1 MEGLAE
7 RPLISLVMPAYDTDP
22 RYLRE
27 AIGSVR
33 SQSYENWEL
42 FVVDDCSPSR
52 STRRAIE
59 RAASSDPRIQ
69 ARLLEENSGI
79 SNATNSGLELC
90 RGELVGFLDHDDV
103 LTADALLEVA
113 RAFSAHEIDVA
124 YSDQDKITADGE
136 VTDPFL
142 KPDWSP
148 VYALGV
154 MYVGHLL
161 VARRELVSRGRRLRP
176 RLRHDPGLRATAA
189 ALRADPA
196 DPSHP
201 AHPLPL
207 ARIPG
212 SIALSEAEKPGVTE
226 LQASAVN
233 AHLRRFGIAADAVP
247 HEVIPHRLRL
257 RPVGRPSKPAVSVV
271 VPSRDGAGR
280 ALAALR
286 ERTAYPELEVVVEER
301 DGAFRPARQANRGA
315 RRASGDYLVFLGE
328 DAEVTEP
335 DWIEQLLLYA
345 RMPDVG
351 AVAPALVHPDGRVDA
366 AGVVIGLYDPA
377 VPAMRGFA
385 AVGDGYYGSLSCAR
399 EVSAAGG
406 DCMLIRRSTF
416 DDLGGFEEAFNRQ
429 FHDVDLCLRLG
440 QLGLTVICT
449 PAPPTISHTTEARRR
464 SDFDVIDRG
473 LFVDRWYERLK
484 AGDAYYHG
492 GFLGEA
498 TDYAP
503 SPFSGDPHALAMREA
518 VG

>member
-161 VARRELVSRGRRLRP
+161 VARRELVSEAG
-176 RLRHDPGLRATAA
+176 GF
-189 ALRADPA
+189 DPA
-196 DPSHP
+196 FDTIQDFELLLRLSERTRRIHHIPRILYHWR
-201 AHPLPL
+201 A
-207 ARIPG
+207 IPG

-280 ALAALR
+280 A
-286 ERTAYPELEVVVEER
+286 
-301 DGAFRPARQANRGA
+301 
-315 RRASGDYLVFLGE
+315 
-328 DAEVTEP
+328 
-335 DWIEQLLLYA
+335 
-345 RMPDVG
+345 
-351 AVAPALVHPDGRVDA
+351 
-366 AGVVIGLYDPA
+366 
-377 VPAMRGFA
+377 
-385 AVGDGYYGSLSCAR
+385 
-399 EVSAAGG
+399 
-406 DCMLIRRSTF
+406 
-416 DDLGGFEEAFNRQ
+416 
-429 FHDVDLCLRLG
+429 
-440 QLGLTVICT
+440 
-449 PAPPTISHTTEARRR
+449 
-464 SDFDVIDRG
+464 
-473 LFVDRWYERLK
+473 
-484 AGDAYYHG
+484 
-492 GFLGEA
+492 
-498 TDYAP
+498 
-503 SPFSGDPHALAMREA
+503 
-518 VG
+518 

>member
-1 MEGLAE
+1 
-7 RPLISLVMPAYDTDP
+7 
-22 RYLRE
+22 
-27 AIGSVR
+27 
-33 SQSYENWEL
+33 
-42 FVVDDCSPSR
+42 
-52 STRRAIE
+52 
-59 RAASSDPRIQ
+59 
-69 ARLLEENSGI
+69 
-79 SNATNSGLELC
+79 
-90 RGELVGFLDHDDV
+90 
-103 LTADALLEVA
+103 
-113 RAFSAHEIDVA
+113 
-124 YSDQDKITADGE
+124 
-136 VTDPFL
+136 
-142 KPDWSP
+142 
-148 VYALGV
+148 
-154 MYVGHLL
+154 
-161 VARRELVSRGRRLRP
+161 
-176 RLRHDPGLRATAA
+176 
-189 ALRADPA
+189 
-196 DPSHP
+196 
-201 AHPLPL
+201 
-207 ARIPG
+207 
-212 SIALSEAEKPGVTE
+212 
-226 LQASAVN
+226 
-233 AHLRRFGIAADAVP
+233 
-247 HEVIPHRLRL
+247 
-257 RPVGRPSKPAVSVV
+257 
-271 VPSRDGAGR
+271 

-449 PAPPTISHTTEARRR
+449 PAPRTISHTTEARRR

-473 LFVDRWYERLK
+473 LFVDRWYERLE

-498 TDYAP
+498 ADYAP